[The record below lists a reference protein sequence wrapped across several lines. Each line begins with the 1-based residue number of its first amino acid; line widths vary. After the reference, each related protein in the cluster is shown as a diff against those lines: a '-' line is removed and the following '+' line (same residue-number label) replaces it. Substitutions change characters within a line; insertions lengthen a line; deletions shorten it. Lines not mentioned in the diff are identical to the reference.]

1 MKKMNEYKINSL
13 KKVPKKAISW
23 MGIDTD
29 KTHFVDL
36 VDRSNELGL
45 DYLAERLTPT
55 SSVKELEFD
64 HSIEKK
70 SEVPLADAYVG
81 VGICGRDLKFYA
93 QHLDKRYLSQ
103 GHVFLYLHINY
114 DDDEKMVLEN
124 QLQTKPWDKEMC
136 ERSGE
141 PRNTQ
146 YESINEVPVEDRV
159 EVLREQVRTYMR
171 EDKISDD
178 ELARFHPIVIRV

>member
-1 MKKMNEYKINSL
+1 MLSKLLLMYDKKVKASDQKEVGMKKMNEYKINSL

-114 DDDEKMVLEN
+114 DDDEKINKLKN
-124 QLQTKPWDKEMC
+124 ITIK
-136 ERSGE
+136 
-141 PRNTQ
+141 
-146 YESINEVPVEDRV
+146 SISYIYFG
-159 EVLREQVRTYMR
+159 YMR
-171 EDKISDD
+171 NITKTILFILILYMLKLIYDLS
-178 ELARFHPIVIRV
+178 FY